1 MTDLLPEYDVIV
13 VGAGHAGCE
22 AACAAAH
29 LGSQTLLITLDMN
42 KIAQMSCNPAIG
54 GIAKGQIVREI
65 DALGGMTGIV
75 TDRSSIQFRMLNLSK
90 GPAMWSPRSQ
100 CDRMKFSEH
109 WRRILEQT
117 EHLDLWQDD
126 VTGLLVDGGEIRG
139 VRTAMGI
146 CFYSRKVVDIFV
158 ELCKKIVDRYHEK
171 VFQWIIFNEQNGIL
185 QKGPKMFFG
194 AVCPE
199 NMNPQTFDNQL
210 MHNTLIAHSL
220 INEYIHQKG
229 GKVMGM
235 ATVVQSYPETCHP
248 LDTLESMK
256 AQSEAYVFLDVFAR
270 GHYNSYYYA
279 NMQNEGTMPEILDGD
294 LEILKKGITDS
305 LSISYYMSTISHYGE
320 ESLTNINDVVIKK
333 NPYLEMSEFGWTIDP
348 IGLRIT
354 LRQLYDR
361 YEMPIYIVENGF
373 GYDDQIVDGKIE
385 DDYRIDYMKKHIE
398 QMKLAVKE
406 GVDCRGYLAW
416 GPVDILSSR
425 AQMKK
430 RYGMIY
436 VNRDNHDLK
445 DMKRIKKKS
454 FDWFKQVIESNGEIL

>member
-1 MTDLLPEYDVIV
+1 MLRKDFLWG
-13 VGAGHAGCE
+13 GAVT
-22 AACAAAH
+22 AH
-29 LGSQTLLITLDMN
+29 QSEGGYTLDGKVPAVCDLTVTGEYSDFKDGIDSYHRYEEDFDLFQEMGFN
-42 KIAQMSCNPAIG
+42 AYRFSLDWSRLMSDEGVYNE
-54 GIAKGQIVREI
+54 KGFVFYEHFI
-65 DALGGMTGIV
+65 DALLKRGIQPIP
-75 TDRSSIQFRMLNLSK
+75 TLYHFEM
-90 GPAMWSPRSQ
+90 PAFLYE
-100 CDRMKFSEH
+100 KYN
-109 WRRILEQT
+109 
-117 EHLDLWQDD
+117 
-126 VTGLLVDGGEIRG
+126 G
-139 VRTAMGI
+139 
-146 CFYSRKVVDIFV
+146 FYSRKVVDIFV
-158 ELCKKIVDRYHEK
+158 ELCKKIVDRYHDK
-171 VFQWIIFNEQNGIL
+171 VENWIIFNEQNGIL

-194 AVCPE
+194 AVCPDGVDT
-199 NMNPQTFDNQL
+199 QTFDNQI

-270 GHYNSYYYA
+270 GHYNSYYFA
-279 NMQNEGTMPEILDGD
+279 NMKNEGTMPEILDGD

-348 IGLRIT
+348 TGLRIT

-373 GYDDQIVDGKIE
+373 GYNDQINADGQII
-385 DDYRIDYMKKHIE
+385 DDYRIDYMRKHLE
-398 QMKLAVKE
+398 EMKLAIQE
-406 GVDCRGYLAW
+406 GVDCRGYLSW
-416 GPVDILSSR
+416 GSVDILSSR

-430 RYGMIY
+430 RYGFIY
-436 VNRDNHDLK
+436 VNRENDDLK
-445 DMKRIKKKS
+445 DMRRIRKKS
-454 FDWFKQVIESNGEIL
+454 FAWYQQVIASNGEVL

>member
-1 MTDLLPEYDVIV
+1 MLRKDFLWG
-13 VGAGHAGCE
+13 GAVT
-22 AACAAAH
+22 AH
-29 LGSQTLLITLDMN
+29 QSEGGYTLDGKVPAVTGEYSDFKDGIDSYHRYEEDFDLFQEMGFN
-42 KIAQMSCNPAIG
+42 AYRFSLDWSRLMSDEGVYNE
-54 GIAKGQIVREI
+54 KGFVFYEHFI
-65 DALGGMTGIV
+65 DALLKRGIQPIP
-75 TDRSSIQFRMLNLSK
+75 TLYHFEM
-90 GPAMWSPRSQ
+90 PAFLYE
-100 CDRMKFSEH
+100 KYN
-109 WRRILEQT
+109 
-117 EHLDLWQDD
+117 
-126 VTGLLVDGGEIRG
+126 G
-139 VRTAMGI
+139 
-146 CFYSRKVVDIFV
+146 FYSRKVVDIFV
-158 ELCKKIVDRYHEK
+158 ELCKKIVDRYHDK
-171 VFQWIIFNEQNGIL
+171 VENWIIFNEQNGIL

-194 AVCPE
+194 AVCPDGVDT
-199 NMNPQTFDNQL
+199 QTFDNQI

-270 GHYNSYYYA
+270 GHYNSYYFA
-279 NMQNEGTMPEILDGD
+279 NMKNEGTMPEILDGD

-348 IGLRIT
+348 TGLRIT

-373 GYDDQIVDGKIE
+373 GYNDQINADGQII
-385 DDYRIDYMKKHIE
+385 DDYRIDYMRKHLE
-398 QMKLAVKE
+398 EMKLAIQE
-406 GVDCRGYLAW
+406 GVDCRGYLSW

-430 RYGMIY
+430 RYGFIY
-436 VNRDNHDLK
+436 VNRENDDLK
-445 DMKRIKKKS
+445 DMRRIRKKS
-454 FDWFKQVIESNGEIL
+454 FAWYQQVIASNGEVL

>member
-1 MTDLLPEYDVIV
+1 MLRKDFLWG
-13 VGAGHAGCE
+13 GAVT
-22 AACAAAH
+22 AH
-29 LGSQTLLITLDMN
+29 QSEGGYTLDGKVPAVCDLTVTGEYSDFKDGIDSYHRYEEDFDLFQEMGFN
-42 KIAQMSCNPAIG
+42 AYRFSLDWSRLMSDEGVYNE
-54 GIAKGQIVREI
+54 KGFVFYEHFI
-65 DALGGMTGIV
+65 DALLKRGIQPIP
-75 TDRSSIQFRMLNLSK
+75 TLYHFEM
-90 GPAMWSPRSQ
+90 PAFLYE
-100 CDRMKFSEH
+100 KYN
-109 WRRILEQT
+109 
-117 EHLDLWQDD
+117 
-126 VTGLLVDGGEIRG
+126 G
-139 VRTAMGI
+139 
-146 CFYSRKVVDIFV
+146 FYSRKVVDIFV
-158 ELCKKIVDRYHEK
+158 ELCKKIVDRYHDK
-171 VFQWIIFNEQNGIL
+171 VENWIIFNEQNGIL

-194 AVCPE
+194 AVCPDGVDT
-199 NMNPQTFDNQL
+199 QTFDNQI

-270 GHYNSYYYA
+270 GHYNSYYFA
-279 NMQNEGTMPEILDGD
+279 NMKNEGTMPEILDGD

-348 IGLRIT
+348 TGLRIT

-373 GYDDQIVDGKIE
+373 GYNDQINADGQII
-385 DDYRIDYMKKHIE
+385 DDYRIDYMRKHLE
-398 QMKLAVKE
+398 EMKLAIQE
-406 GVDCRGYLAW
+406 GVDCRGYLSW
-416 GPVDILSSR
+416 GTVDILSSR

-430 RYGMIY
+430 RYGFIY
-436 VNRDNHDLK
+436 VNRENDDLK
-445 DMKRIKKKS
+445 DMRRIRKKS
-454 FDWFKQVIESNGEIL
+454 FAWYQQVIASNGEVL

>member
-1 MTDLLPEYDVIV
+1 MLRKDFLWG
-13 VGAGHAGCE
+13 GAVT
-22 AACAAAH
+22 AH
-29 LGSQTLLITLDMN
+29 QSEGGYTLDGKVPAVCDLTVTGEYSDFKDGIDSYHRYEEDFDLFQEMGFN
-42 KIAQMSCNPAIG
+42 AYRFSLDWSRLMSDEGVYNE
-54 GIAKGQIVREI
+54 KGFVFYEHFI
-65 DALGGMTGIV
+65 DALLKRGIQPIP
-75 TDRSSIQFRMLNLSK
+75 TLYHFEM
-90 GPAMWSPRSQ
+90 PAFLYE
-100 CDRMKFSEH
+100 KYN
-109 WRRILEQT
+109 
-117 EHLDLWQDD
+117 
-126 VTGLLVDGGEIRG
+126 G
-139 VRTAMGI
+139 
-146 CFYSRKVVDIFV
+146 FYSRKVVDIFV
-158 ELCKKIVDRYHEK
+158 ELCKKIVERYHDK
-171 VFQWIIFNEQNGIL
+171 VENWIIFNEQNGIL

-194 AVCPE
+194 AVCPDGVDT
-199 NMNPQTFDNQL
+199 QTFDNQI

-270 GHYNSYYYA
+270 GHYNSYYFA
-279 NMQNEGTMPEILDGD
+279 NMKNEGTMPEILDGD

-348 IGLRIT
+348 TGLRIT

-373 GYDDQIVDGKIE
+373 GYNDQINADGQII
-385 DDYRIDYMKKHIE
+385 DDYRIDYMRKHLE
-398 QMKLAVKE
+398 EMKLAIQE
-406 GVDCRGYLAW
+406 GVDCRGYLSW

-430 RYGMIY
+430 RYGFIY
-436 VNRDNHDLK
+436 VNRENDDLK
-445 DMKRIKKKS
+445 DMRRIRKKS
-454 FDWFKQVIESNGEIL
+454 FTWYQQVIASNGEVL

>member
-1 MTDLLPEYDVIV
+1 MLRKDFLWG
-13 VGAGHAGCE
+13 GAVT
-22 AACAAAH
+22 AH
-29 LGSQTLLITLDMN
+29 QSEGGYTLDGKVPVVCDLTVTGEYSDFKDGIDSYHRYEEDFDLFQEMGFN
-42 KIAQMSCNPAIG
+42 AYRFSLDWSRLMSDEGVYNE
-54 GIAKGQIVREI
+54 KGFVFYEHFI
-65 DALGGMTGIV
+65 DALLKRGIQPIP
-75 TDRSSIQFRMLNLSK
+75 TLYHFEM
-90 GPAMWSPRSQ
+90 PAFLYE
-100 CDRMKFSEH
+100 KYN
-109 WRRILEQT
+109 
-117 EHLDLWQDD
+117 
-126 VTGLLVDGGEIRG
+126 G
-139 VRTAMGI
+139 
-146 CFYSRKVVDIFV
+146 FYSRKVVDIFV
-158 ELCKKIVDRYHEK
+158 ELCKKIVDRYHDK
-171 VFQWIIFNEQNGIL
+171 VENWIIFNEQNGIL

-194 AVCPE
+194 AVCPDGVDT
-199 NMNPQTFDNQL
+199 QTFDNQI

-270 GHYNSYYYA
+270 GHYNSYYFA
-279 NMQNEGTMPEILDGD
+279 NMKNEGTMPEILDGD

-348 IGLRIT
+348 TGLRIT

-373 GYDDQIVDGKIE
+373 GYNDQINADGQII
-385 DDYRIDYMKKHIE
+385 DDYRIDYMRKHLE
-398 QMKLAVKE
+398 EMKLAIQE
-406 GVDCRGYLAW
+406 GVDCRGYLSW

-430 RYGMIY
+430 RYGFIY
-436 VNRDNHDLK
+436 VNRENDDLK
-445 DMKRIKKKS
+445 DMRRIRKKS
-454 FDWFKQVIESNGEIL
+454 FTWYQQVIASNGEVL

>member
-1 MTDLLPEYDVIV
+1 MLRKDFLWG
-13 VGAGHAGCE
+13 GAVT
-22 AACAAAH
+22 AH
-29 LGSQTLLITLDMN
+29 QSEGGYTLDGKVPAVCDLTVTGEYSDFKDGIDSYHRYEEDFDLFQEMGFN
-42 KIAQMSCNPAIG
+42 AYRFSLDWSRLMSDEGVYNE
-54 GIAKGQIVREI
+54 KGFVFYEHFI
-65 DALGGMTGIV
+65 DALLKRGIQLIP
-75 TDRSSIQFRMLNLSK
+75 TLYHFEM
-90 GPAMWSPRSQ
+90 PAFLYE
-100 CDRMKFSEH
+100 KYN
-109 WRRILEQT
+109 
-117 EHLDLWQDD
+117 
-126 VTGLLVDGGEIRG
+126 G
-139 VRTAMGI
+139 
-146 CFYSRKVVDIFV
+146 FYSRKVVDIFV
-158 ELCKKIVDRYHEK
+158 ELCKKIVDRYHDK
-171 VFQWIIFNEQNGIL
+171 VENWIIFNEQNGIL

-194 AVCPE
+194 AVCPDGVDT
-199 NMNPQTFDNQL
+199 QTFDNQI

-270 GHYNSYYYA
+270 GHYNSYYFA
-279 NMQNEGTMPEILDGD
+279 NMKNEGTMPEILDGD

-348 IGLRIT
+348 TGLRIT

-373 GYDDQIVDGKIE
+373 GYNDQINADGQII
-385 DDYRIDYMKKHIE
+385 DDYRIDYMRKHLE
-398 QMKLAVKE
+398 EMKLAIQE
-406 GVDCRGYLAW
+406 GVDCRGYLSW

-430 RYGMIY
+430 RYGFIY
-436 VNRDNHDLK
+436 VNRENDDLK
-445 DMKRIKKKS
+445 DMRRIRKKS
-454 FDWFKQVIESNGEIL
+454 FTWYQQVIASNGEVL

>member
-1 MTDLLPEYDVIV
+1 MGQTIV
-13 VGAGHAGCE
+13 EKILSHKIGAGAVKPGE
-22 AACAAAH
+22 I
-29 LGSQTLLITLDMN
+29 ITVDVDRVMLDDIMIPFIVDKFQEMGFN
-42 KIAQMSCNPAIG
+42 AYRFSLDWSRLMSDEGVYNE
-54 GIAKGQIVREI
+54 KGFVFYEHFI
-65 DALGGMTGIV
+65 DALLKRGIQPIP
-75 TDRSSIQFRMLNLSK
+75 TLYHFEM
-90 GPAMWSPRSQ
+90 PAFLYE
-100 CDRMKFSEH
+100 KYN
-109 WRRILEQT
+109 
-117 EHLDLWQDD
+117 
-126 VTGLLVDGGEIRG
+126 G
-139 VRTAMGI
+139 
-146 CFYSRKVVDIFV
+146 FYSRKVVDIFV
-158 ELCKKIVDRYHEK
+158 ELCKKIVDRYHDK
-171 VFQWIIFNEQNGIL
+171 VENWIIFNEQNGIL

-194 AVCPE
+194 AVCPDGVDT
-199 NMNPQTFDNQL
+199 QTFDNQI

-270 GHYNSYYYA
+270 GHYNSYYFA
-279 NMQNEGTMPEILDGD
+279 NMKNEGTMPEILDGD

-348 IGLRIT
+348 TGLRIT

-373 GYDDQIVDGKIE
+373 GYNDQINADGQII
-385 DDYRIDYMKKHIE
+385 DDYRIDYMRKHLE
-398 QMKLAVKE
+398 EMKLAIQE
-406 GVDCRGYLAW
+406 GVDCRGYLSW

-430 RYGMIY
+430 RYGFIY
-436 VNRDNHDLK
+436 VNRENDDLK
-445 DMKRIKKKS
+445 DMRRIRKKS
-454 FDWFKQVIESNGEIL
+454 FTWYQQVIASNGEVL

>member
-1 MTDLLPEYDVIV
+1 MLRKDFLWG
-13 VGAGHAGCE
+13 GAVT
-22 AACAAAH
+22 AH
-29 LGSQTLLITLDMN
+29 QSEGGYTLDGKVPAVCDLTVTGEYSDFKDGIDSYHRYEEDFDLFQEMGFN
-42 KIAQMSCNPAIG
+42 AYRFSLDWSRLMSDEGVYNE
-54 GIAKGQIVREI
+54 KGFVFYEHFI
-65 DALGGMTGIV
+65 DALLKRGIQPIP
-75 TDRSSIQFRMLNLSK
+75 TLYHFEM
-90 GPAMWSPRSQ
+90 PAFLYE
-100 CDRMKFSEH
+100 KYN
-109 WRRILEQT
+109 
-117 EHLDLWQDD
+117 
-126 VTGLLVDGGEIRG
+126 G
-139 VRTAMGI
+139 
-146 CFYSRKVVDIFV
+146 FYSRKVVDIFV
-158 ELCKKIVDRYHEK
+158 ELCKKIVDRYHDK
-171 VFQWIIFNEQNGIL
+171 VENWIIFNEQNGIL

-194 AVCPE
+194 AVCPDGVDT
-199 NMNPQTFDNQL
+199 QTFDNQI

-270 GHYNSYYYA
+270 GHYNSYYFA
-279 NMQNEGTMPEILDGD
+279 NMKNEGIMPEILDGD

-348 IGLRIT
+348 TGLRIT

-373 GYDDQIVDGKIE
+373 GYNDQINADGQII
-385 DDYRIDYMKKHIE
+385 DDYRIDYMRKHLE
-398 QMKLAVKE
+398 EMKLAIQE
-406 GVDCRGYLAW
+406 GVDCRGYLSW

-430 RYGMIY
+430 RYGFIY
-436 VNRDNHDLK
+436 VNRENDDLK
-445 DMKRIKKKS
+445 DMRRIRKKS
-454 FDWFKQVIESNGEIL
+454 FTWYQQVIASNGEVL

>member
-1 MTDLLPEYDVIV
+1 MLRKDFLWG
-13 VGAGHAGCE
+13 GAVT
-22 AACAAAH
+22 AH
-29 LGSQTLLITLDMN
+29 QSEGGYTLDGKVPAVCDLTVTGEYSDFKDGIDSYHRYEEDFDLFQEMGFN
-42 KIAQMSCNPAIG
+42 AYRFSRLMSDEGVYNE
-54 GIAKGQIVREI
+54 KGFVFYEHFI
-65 DALGGMTGIV
+65 DALLKRGIQPIP
-75 TDRSSIQFRMLNLSK
+75 TLYHFEM
-90 GPAMWSPRSQ
+90 PAFLYE
-100 CDRMKFSEH
+100 KYN
-109 WRRILEQT
+109 
-117 EHLDLWQDD
+117 
-126 VTGLLVDGGEIRG
+126 G
-139 VRTAMGI
+139 
-146 CFYSRKVVDIFV
+146 FYSRKVVDIFV
-158 ELCKKIVDRYHEK
+158 ELCKKIVDRYHDK
-171 VFQWIIFNEQNGIL
+171 VENWIIFNEQNGIL

-194 AVCPE
+194 AVCPDGV
-199 NMNPQTFDNQL
+199 DNQI

-270 GHYNSYYYA
+270 GHYNSYYFA
-279 NMQNEGTMPEILDGD
+279 NMKNEGTIPEILDGD

-348 IGLRIT
+348 TGLRIT

-373 GYDDQIVDGKIE
+373 GYNDQINADGQII
-385 DDYRIDYMKKHIE
+385 DDYRIDYMRKHLE
-398 QMKLAVKE
+398 EMKLAIQE
-406 GVDCRGYLAW
+406 GVDCRGYLSW

-430 RYGMIY
+430 RYGFIY
-436 VNRDNHDLK
+436 VNRENDDLK
-445 DMKRIKKKS
+445 DMRRIRKKS
-454 FDWFKQVIESNGEIL
+454 FAWYQQVIASNGEVL

>member
-1 MTDLLPEYDVIV
+1 MLRKDFLWG
-13 VGAGHAGCE
+13 GAVT
-22 AACAAAH
+22 AH
-29 LGSQTLLITLDMN
+29 QSEGGYTLDGKVPAVCDLTVTGEYSDFKDGIDSYHRYEEDFDLFQEMGFN
-42 KIAQMSCNPAIG
+42 AYRFSLDWSRLMSDEGVYNE
-54 GIAKGQIVREI
+54 KGFVFYEHFI
-65 DALGGMTGIV
+65 DALLKRGIQPIP
-75 TDRSSIQFRMLNLSK
+75 TLYHFEM
-90 GPAMWSPRSQ
+90 PAFLYE
-100 CDRMKFSEH
+100 KYN
-109 WRRILEQT
+109 
-117 EHLDLWQDD
+117 
-126 VTGLLVDGGEIRG
+126 G
-139 VRTAMGI
+139 
-146 CFYSRKVVDIFV
+146 FYSRKVVDIFV
-158 ELCKKIVDRYHEK
+158 ELCKKIVDRYHDK
-171 VFQWIIFNEQNGIL
+171 VENWIIFNEQNGIL

-194 AVCPE
+194 AVCPDGVDT
-199 NMNPQTFDNQL
+199 QTFDNQI

-235 ATVVQSYPETCHP
+235 ATVVQSYPETCNP

-270 GHYNSYYYA
+270 GHYNSYYFA
-279 NMQNEGTMPEILDGD
+279 NMKNEGTMPEILDGD

-348 IGLRIT
+348 TGLRIT

-373 GYDDQIVDGKIE
+373 GYNDQINADGQII
-385 DDYRIDYMKKHIE
+385 DDYRIDYMRKHLE
-398 QMKLAVKE
+398 EMKLAIQE
-406 GVDCRGYLAW
+406 GVDCRGYLSW

-430 RYGMIY
+430 RYGFIY
-436 VNRDNHDLK
+436 VNRENDDLK
-445 DMKRIKKKS
+445 DMRRIRKKS
-454 FDWFKQVIESNGEIL
+454 FAWYQQVIASNGEVL

>member
-1 MTDLLPEYDVIV
+1 MLRKDFLWC
-13 VGAGHAGCE
+13 GAVT
-22 AACAAAH
+22 AH
-29 LGSQTLLITLDMN
+29 QSEGGYTLDGKVPAVCDLTVTGEYSDFKDGIDSYHRYEEDFDLFQEMGFN
-42 KIAQMSCNPAIG
+42 AYRFSLDWSRLMSDEGVYNE
-54 GIAKGQIVREI
+54 KGFVFYEHFI
-65 DALGGMTGIV
+65 DALLKRGIQPIP
-75 TDRSSIQFRMLNLSK
+75 TLYHFEM
-90 GPAMWSPRSQ
+90 PAFLYE
-100 CDRMKFSEH
+100 KYN
-109 WRRILEQT
+109 
-117 EHLDLWQDD
+117 
-126 VTGLLVDGGEIRG
+126 G
-139 VRTAMGI
+139 
-146 CFYSRKVVDIFV
+146 FYSRKVVDIFV
-158 ELCKKIVDRYHEK
+158 ELCKKIVDRYHDK
-171 VFQWIIFNEQNGIL
+171 VENWIIFNEQNGIL

-194 AVCPE
+194 AVCPDGVDT
-199 NMNPQTFDNQL
+199 QTFDNQI

-270 GHYNSYYYA
+270 GHYNSYYFA
-279 NMQNEGTMPEILDGD
+279 NMKNEGTMPEILDGD

-348 IGLRIT
+348 TGLRIT

-373 GYDDQIVDGKIE
+373 GYNDQINADGQII
-385 DDYRIDYMKKHIE
+385 DDYRIDYMRKHLE
-398 QMKLAVKE
+398 EMKLAIQE
-406 GVDCRGYLAW
+406 GVDCRGYLSW

-430 RYGMIY
+430 RYGFIY
-436 VNRDNHDLK
+436 VNRENDDLK
-445 DMKRIKKKS
+445 DMRRIRKKS
-454 FDWFKQVIESNGEIL
+454 FTWYQQVIASNGEVL

>member
-1 MTDLLPEYDVIV
+1 MLRKDFLWG
-13 VGAGHAGCE
+13 GAVT
-22 AACAAAH
+22 AH
-29 LGSQTLLITLDMN
+29 QSEGGYTLDGKVPAVCDLTVTGEYSDFKDGIDSYHRYEEDFDLFQEMGFN
-42 KIAQMSCNPAIG
+42 AYRFSLDWSRLMSDEGVYNE
-54 GIAKGQIVREI
+54 KGFVFYEHFI
-65 DALGGMTGIV
+65 DALLKRGIQPIP
-75 TDRSSIQFRMLNLSK
+75 TLYHFEM
-90 GPAMWSPRSQ
+90 PAFLYE
-100 CDRMKFSEH
+100 KYN
-109 WRRILEQT
+109 
-117 EHLDLWQDD
+117 
-126 VTGLLVDGGEIRG
+126 G
-139 VRTAMGI
+139 
-146 CFYSRKVVDIFV
+146 FYSRKVVDIFV
-158 ELCKKIVDRYHEK
+158 ELCKKIVDRYHDK
-171 VFQWIIFNEQNGIL
+171 VENWIIFNEQNGIL

-194 AVCPE
+194 AVCPDGVDT
-199 NMNPQTFDNQL
+199 QTFDNQI

-270 GHYNSYYYA
+270 GHYNSYYFA
-279 NMQNEGTMPEILDGD
+279 NMKNEGTMPEILDGD

-348 IGLRIT
+348 TGLRIT

-373 GYDDQIVDGKIE
+373 GYNDQINADGQII
-385 DDYRIDYMKKHIE
+385 DDYRIDYMRKHLE
-398 QMKLAVKE
+398 EMKLAIQE
-406 GVDCRGYLAW
+406 GVDCRGYLSW

-430 RYGMIY
+430 RYGFIY
-436 VNRDNHDLK
+436 VNRENDDLK
-445 DMKRIKKKS
+445 DMRRIRKKS
-454 FDWFKQVIESNGEIL
+454 FTWYQQVIASNGEVL